1 MIGNQYHSVTQ
12 PDRPNH
18 WELLNEA
25 DKQTYDRICAALTAP
40 SNKNKKNKRADEF
53 REILEA
59 ITLFENHDEVD
70 KWKRCL
76 VCGVYQFED
85 GIAVNISALK
95 RLIFKCKSSINGSLK
110 AIGYPN
116 VTYKCSSCEEL
127 LKGIP
132 FLRGNTVE
140 LRQWT
145 VRYRAPKEEAQNE
158 NTEYITPPTAISNF
172 DNVDVSISNKEEK
185 TTNEFQ
191 ISDIF
196 SNTSSF
202 NWFSNQNSEDND
214 TYFELF

>member
-1 MIGNQYHSVTQ
+1 MIGYQVQAPTQ

-59 ITLFENHDEVD
+59 ISLFENHDEVD

-76 VCGVYQFED
+76 VCGVYQFEG

-95 RLIFKCKSSINGSLK
+95 RLVFKCKSSINGSLK

-116 VTYKCSSCEEL
+116 VTYKSSTCEEL

-132 FLRGNTVE
+132 ILRGNTAE

-145 VRYRAPKEEAQNE
+145 VRYQALKEEPQNE
-158 NTEYITPPTAISNF
+158 NTQYITPPTASMDFNMNNTSNIEL
-172 DNVDVSISNKEEK
+172 DQK
-185 TTNEFQ
+185 TTSEQQLF
-191 ISDIF
+191 DIF
-196 SNTSSF
+196 SNPSTFS
-202 NWFSNQNSEDND
+202 WFSSHNSDDNEN
-214 TYFELF
+214 YFDMM